1 MRHVLWMALF
11 ASLTA
16 VVFGVVA
23 RGSDRQRFVYGLKVF
38 AEFLVIAFILGW
50 ILYFLP
56 LR

>member
-1 MRHVLWMALF
+1 MWMALF

-16 VVFGVVA
+16 LVFGVVA
-23 RGSDRQRFVYGLKVF
+23 KGSDRQRLIYGLKVF
-38 AEFLVIAFILGW
+38 AEFLVVAFILGW

>member
-1 MRHVLWMALF
+1 MRHVFWMMLF

-23 RGSDRQRFVYGLKVF
+23 KGSDRQRLVYGFKVF
-38 AEFLVIAFILGW
+38 AEFLVVAFILGW

-56 LR
+56 FR

>member
-1 MRHVLWMALF
+1 MRHVLWMTLF

-23 RGSDRQRFVYGLKVF
+23 KGSDRQRLIYGAKVF

-56 LR
+56 LH

>member
-1 MRHVLWMALF
+1 MRHLLWMALF

-16 VVFGVVA
+16 LVFGVVTK
-23 RGSDRQRFVYGLKVF
+23 GSDRQRLIYGLKVF
-38 AEFLVIAFILGW
+38 AEFLVVAFILGW

>member
-1 MRHVLWMALF
+1 MRHLLWMALF
-11 ASLTA
+11 AALTA

-23 RGSDRQRFVYGLKVF
+23 KGSDRQRLIYGLKVLG
-38 AEFLVIAFILGW
+38 EFLAVAFILGW

>member
-1 MRHVLWMALF
+1 MTHVLWMTLF

-23 RGSDRQRFVYGLKVF
+23 KGSDRQRLIYGLKVF
-38 AEFLVIAFILGW
+38 AEFLAIAFILGW